1 MQERIF
7 FRNIP
12 LSNWIERE
20 MLIEDGLDTSRQ
32 LTAEAVF
39 TPPALPTGDT
49 PLAIAKLLQEVKGTP
64 PKAAPLAAPVDG
76 SASNRAG
83 AAYAPR
89 YGVWG
94 AIGIVFR
101 LSGLRHLCNP
111 LEDFSVWKSMMRLM
125 AEPLVAGRVDTGLL
139 RDFGTWMTSEQRRV
153 NALCRRLLQDP
164 DEADSATQDV
174 FLKAYQALLREEERG
189 EDGKVLDDPTRW
201 LSKIA
206 VNTCLDRLR
215 SKKWQIW
222 RRRPAPEDEATI
234 LSMTASQTPESEDR
248 YFAGQISGRLTA
260 ALARLSDRQRAVFT
274 LRHYEEMSLEEI
286 GQILG
291 LDVGTV
297 KAHMFRAVSKLR
309 VDLRDLYEGRQH
321 ERARTFK

>member
-1 MQERIF
+1 
-7 FRNIP
+7 
-12 LSNWIERE
+12 
-20 MLIEDGLDTSRQ
+20 
-32 LTAEAVF
+32 
-39 TPPALPTGDT
+39 
-49 PLAIAKLLQEVKGTP
+49 
-64 PKAAPLAAPVDG
+64 
-76 SASNRAG
+76 
-83 AAYAPR
+83 
-89 YGVWG
+89 
-94 AIGIVFR
+94 
-101 LSGLRHLCNP
+101 
-111 LEDFSVWKSMMRLM
+111 MMRLV

-153 NALCRRLLQDP
+153 NALCRRLLHDP

-189 EDGKVLDDPTRW
+189 VNGRVLDNPARW

-234 LSMTASQTPESEDR
+234 LSMTASRAPESEDR
-248 YFAGQISGRLTA
+248 YFAGQINGRLAA
-260 ALARLSDRQRAVFT
+260 ALAQLSERQRVVFT

-297 KAHMFRAVSKLR
+297 KAHMFRAVNKLR
-309 VDLRDLYEGRQH
+309 VDLRDLYEGRHH